1 MLNKKR
7 MNSLICNLHK
17 SQGEDKREIH
27 FLQPALSPF
36 FLELSLGLSDISS
49 PGTQKNGGKEECD
62 PEKETL
68 VGKRGVRRDQ
78 TCSCFFCPLL
88 SELPPGRTE
97 PLGNGQD
104 GSSTQAAGEGS
115 Y

>member
-1 MLNKKR
+1 MGPQGGKMLNKKR

-49 PGTQKNGGKEECD
+49 PGTPKNGGKEECD

-68 VGKRGVRRDQ
+68 VGKR
-78 TCSCFFCPLL
+78 
-88 SELPPGRTE
+88 EE
-97 PLGNGQD
+97 
-104 GSSTQAAGEGS
+104 
-115 Y
+115 

>member
-17 SQGEDKREIH
+17 SQGEDKGETH

-36 FLELSLGLSDISS
+36 FLELSLGLSDITS
-49 PGTQKNGGKEECD
+49 PGTQKNGGKEECE

-68 VGKRGVRRDQ
+68 VGKRGMRRDQ
-78 TCSCFFCPLL
+78 TCSAFSARCSQSCPVDAQNL
-88 SELPPGRTE
+88 
-97 PLGNGQD
+97 
-104 GSSTQAAGEGS
+104 
-115 Y
+115 